1 MLQALPATIA
11 AYHAAYAAGLCPADA
26 MTAVLTRLA
35 AINDPGLFLH
45 LATREELLAQ
55 LATMPPFDVAVM
67 PLWGIPFAVKD
78 NIDVAAMPTT
88 AACPAFAYTP
98 KQDAEAVARLRAAG
112 AIPIGKT
119 NLDQFATGLVGIRTP
134 HPAPINAKAPSM
146 VPGGSSAGSAVAVG
160 HGVVPFA
167 LGTDTA
173 GSGRVPAALNDI
185 VGLKPS
191 LGSVSARGM
200 VPACRS
206 LDTISVFATT
216 VADAH
221 AVYRTIGGYDAD
233 DPFARSRPVRPVAA
247 CPAALRIGV
256 PDDASRRFF
265 GDAAQEA
272 AFDAALAQLKDLGAT
287 LVPVDLTP
295 FNAVAAMLYAGPWL
309 AERFAAVESLIL
321 GQPDA
326 LHPVTRQVIER
337 AANFTAV
344 STFQAYYRLRDLQLV
359 TERAMADVDV
369 LCVPTIPTPCTLA
382 DVAADPIG
390 ANSQLGTYTNYVNL
404 LDMCAL
410 AIPLGARTDGLPGG
424 GITLIGP
431 GGQDHR
437 LAGIAAKALGE
448 PSASPVPAI
457 QPDEL
462 AVALV
467 GAHMSGLPLN
477 FQLTER
483 GGRFLRATQSAPDY
497 RLYALPGGPPSRPG
511 MVRVADGGVAL
522 ALEVWALPLE
532 TVGSFLAGIPA
543 PLGLGKTKLA
553 DGSLVTGFMCEA
565 AGTAGAEDISHFGGW
580 RAYIASLK

>member
-55 LATMPPFDVAVM
+55 LATLPPFDVAVM

-233 DPFARSRPVRPVAA
+233 DPFARSRPVRPAAA

-326 LHPVTRQVIER
+326 LHPVTRQVIEG

-410 AIPLGARTDGLPGG
+410 AIPLGARTDGSP
-424 GITLIGP
+424 T
-431 GGQDHR
+431 
-437 LAGIAAKALGE
+437 AA
-448 PSASPVPAI
+448 
-457 QPDEL
+457 
-462 AVALV
+462 
-467 GAHMSGLPLN
+467 
-477 FQLTER
+477 
-483 GGRFLRATQSAPDY
+483 LR
-497 RLYALPGGPPSRPG
+497 
-511 MVRVADGGVAL
+511 
-522 ALEVWALPLE
+522 
-532 TVGSFLAGIPA
+532 
-543 PLGLGKTKLA
+543 
-553 DGSLVTGFMCEA
+553 
-565 AGTAGAEDISHFGGW
+565 
-580 RAYIASLK
+580 